1 MRHFDS
7 SRPFEISLGLSLLL
21 HLCLFLYFYYYNPDS
36 FKEVE
41 NPPISVEYI
50 SPHKDELK
58 IEKPFSGGDKK
69 GTVAKL
75 KAGKP
80 GAPMAAPEPHPL
92 EVQKTPSLPG
102 IKELTPSLDQLT
114 KADEKKGGEG
124 EEGRED
130 EETVDLDSTD
140 FKYTSYLH
148 GVKFKIEGV
157 WRYPEAA
164 KRSALQGGGVVSFT
178 IQRDGSLSDL
188 KLLSSS
194 GYPVLD
200 EAILKA
206 IRDAAPFNPM
216 TDNMPVKKL
225 KIVASFEYDLVV
237 QRIWGQ

>member
-80 GAPMAAPEPHPL
+80 GAPMPTSTVPRFGLETNKSVLPRLRRQSANVCRAAHR
-92 EVQKTPSLPG
+92 SFNLPG
-102 IKELTPSLDQLT
+102 D
-114 KADEKKGGEG
+114 
-124 EEGRED
+124 
-130 EETVDLDSTD
+130 
-140 FKYTSYLH
+140 
-148 GVKFKIEGV
+148 
-157 WRYPEAA
+157 
-164 KRSALQGGGVVSFT
+164 
-178 IQRDGSLSDL
+178 
-188 KLLSSS
+188 
-194 GYPVLD
+194 
-200 EAILKA
+200 
-206 IRDAAPFNPM
+206 
-216 TDNMPVKKL
+216 
-225 KIVASFEYDLVV
+225 
-237 QRIWGQ
+237 